1 MQAEDS
7 VLVDRSVEELAIEPR
22 HLGRR
27 QRLVLSSG
35 AVALL
40 ALALLTGDHLVPGCG
55 QQPDQPSAPA
65 SDRPWIPASDPLV
78 RDLHYKLLDRAVTA
92 EDDPAFGGLPEDV
105 RGSARR
111 IGDVAGVTLYLGAG
125 PGFACLGADHVRAYD
140 NTANDHSSVC
150 LLNTTIVNQG
160 LTLPFTPNGSEDSL
174 LVVAV
179 PDSMELITTPSTTR
193 LATYLSAVVLRPGP
207 EPVYLHAPGQTP
219 VDVHVEADESFPTWS
234 C

>member
-1 MQAEDS
+1 M
-7 VLVDRSVEELAIEPR
+7 DRLAEELAIEPR
-22 HLGRR
+22 HLSRR
-27 QRLVLSSG
+27 QRVVLSSG

-40 ALALLTGDHLVPGCG
+40 ALGLLTGDHLVPVCG

-65 SDRPWIPASDPLV
+65 STRPWIPAGDPLV
-78 RDLHYKLLDRAVTA
+78 RDLHYRLLDRVAAA
-92 EDDPAFGGLPEDV
+92 EDDPASGAPPRDV

-111 IGDVAGVTLYLGAG
+111 IGDAAGVTLYLGAG
-125 PGFACLGADHVRAYD
+125 PGFACLGADHVRVYD

-160 LTLPFTPNGSEDSL
+160 LTLRFTPNGSEDSI

-179 PDSMELITTPSTTR
+179 PDGMELITTPSTTR
-193 LATYLSAVVLRPGP
+193 LATYPSAVVLRPGP
-207 EPVYLHAPGQTP
+207 EPVYLQVPGQTH
-219 VDVHVEADESFPTWS
+219 VDLHVNEDESLTTWS

>member
-1 MQAEDS
+1 M
-7 VLVDRSVEELAIEPR
+7 DRLAEELAIEPR
-22 HLGRR
+22 HLSKR

-55 QQPDQPSAPA
+55 QQSDQPSAPA
-65 SDRPWIPASDPLV
+65 SARPWIPAGDPLV
-78 RDLHYKLLDRAVTA
+78 RDLHYQLLDRAVTA
-92 EDDPAFGGLPEDV
+92 EDDPTSGALPRDV

-111 IGDVAGVTLYLGAG
+111 IGDAAGVTLYLGAG
-125 PGFACLGADHVRAYD
+125 PGFACVGADHVRVDD

-160 LTLPFTPNGSEDSL
+160 LTLPFTPNGSEDSI

-179 PDSMELITTPSTTR
+179 PDGMELITTPSTTR
-193 LATYLSAVVLRPGP
+193 LATYPSAVVLRPGP
-207 EPVYLHAPGQTP
+207 EPVYLQAPGQTP
-219 VDVHVEADESFPTWS
+219 VDLHVDADESLTTWS